1 MSIVGIGPGDLSLFS
16 QKALDALQQC
26 EIIVGYKTYIELL
39 GDLVENKEI
48 VSSGMTQEI
57 KRASYAIDKAM
68 EGRSVSIISS
78 GDPGIYGMAGIVL
91 ELLDEKAYEKIDVEI
106 IPAISS
112 AFACASLLGAP
123 LVHDFVVIS
132 LSDLLTEWG
141 VIEKRI
147 RLAAEGDFVIV
158 FYNPKSKKR
167 VAPINNAWNI
177 LMKYKPP
184 QTPVGIVRNAYRK
197 GEVVELTNLEN
208 MLKSDKI
215 DMFATIIVGN
225 SNTFVRD
232 NYMITPR
239 GYILPSNRDE

>member
-1 MSIVGIGPGDLSLFS
+1 LSIVGIGPGDLSLFS

>member
-1 MSIVGIGPGDLSLFS
+1 
-16 QKALDALQQC
+16 
-26 EIIVGYKTYIELL
+26 
-39 GDLVENKEI
+39 
-48 VSSGMTQEI
+48 MTQEI